1 MIFEYL
7 IQNKDWIF
15 SGIGITIGGI
25 IVKSICNQFRKN
37 RDEKKDN
44 ITPNKIQDI
53 KGNNNIIINDSEEVV
68 INKDNISSKTFQ
80 YNTNN
85 RTAFSQRFEKLLN
98 Y

>member
-37 RDEKKDN
+37 RNEKKDN

-53 KGNNNIIINDSEEVV
+53 NDSEKVV

-85 RTAFSQRFEKLLN
+85 RTAFSHRFEKTVEL
-98 Y
+98 